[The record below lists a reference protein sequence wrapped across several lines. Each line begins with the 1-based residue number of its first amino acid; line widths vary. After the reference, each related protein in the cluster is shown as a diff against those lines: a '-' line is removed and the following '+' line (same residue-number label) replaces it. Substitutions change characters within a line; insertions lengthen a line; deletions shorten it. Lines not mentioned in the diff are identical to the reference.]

1 MNSYQ
6 RRHCIELVLLIIGLI
21 LCGLVPCKVK
31 AERTADFT
39 YIVQQEEHTYV
50 SIKKY
55 IGKGGTVTVPDSI
68 GGYPV
73 EKIDTGAFAAS
84 DVEKVILGNQ
94 IKEIKES
101 AFRDCKKLETI
112 TFGDNVSAI
121 QDFAFMGC
129 GRLKTVNFNKNLQS
143 IGQMAFANCTGLIK
157 VELPANLRALYS
169 QDEGEVYGGVFYNC
183 SGLKEVSLGSRITVI
198 PANTFNNCS
207 NLTKVAMPN
216 TVEIIGQSA
225 FAYCGKLKT
234 IELSQNLEKIE
245 TGAFFNCISLQVMVF
260 PDSLETIEN
269 QENSEA
275 GDTFGLCESLE
286 KVVFG
291 ERLNSVPG
299 KSFFGNNNLSAMVFY
314 GETVI
319 EPEAFANCDKIEN
332 VYYMGDVPALYAD
345 SFGTNENLTIR
356 YPFGKKRGSNY
367 QRYTLYNANE
377 ACVTAIFRTPSTTI
391 SKKVISGMPVNKPI
405 LPDRTGYRLIRWTYS
420 SNDSNVAW
428 DFSKSVYINFYFE
441 SQWELGTY
449 TLSFQAEEGSLAEDE
464 TELEVTYGEAV
475 GTLPIP
481 TRRDYDF
488 AGWYTKKNKAGK
500 KYTKN
505 TAMAGNDVTLY
516 AGWNLN
522 PKAPK
527 TPALTLSEEGAYKV
541 KILWKKDATVSG
553 YTIYRSTSKNGT
565 FKKIGTASGAATG
578 YVNGGLK
585 PGRNYYYRVRC
596 YKLMEGQKINSAF
609 SEKKK
614 LYLSGKPDKPVFSV
628 KKQSKTSTDLSWD
641 KFADAEYVDVFYST
655 SSNGKYNKFAT
666 YTGSSIGCYHTK
678 LKKNKTYY
686 YKLRTYNVVKGKKI
700 YSKYSKV
707 HKVTLK

>member
-1 MNSYQ
+1 M
-6 RRHCIELVLLIIGLI
+6 IGLI
-21 LCGLVPCKVK
+21 FFGCMPCQVK

-39 YIVQQEEHTYV
+39 YSVQQGEHTYV
-50 SIKKY
+50 SVKKY
-55 IGKGGTVTVPDSI
+55 IGKGSTVTVPDSI

-73 EKIDTGAFAAS
+73 EIINTGAFAAS
-84 DVEKVILGNQ
+84 DVKKVTLGNEV
-94 IKEIKES
+94 KEIKES
-101 AFRDCKKLETI
+101 AFRDCKNLENI
-112 TFGDNVSAI
+112 TLGERVNI
-121 QDFAFMGC
+121 IEDFAFMGC
-129 GRLKTVNFNKNLQS
+129 DNLKTLNFNEKLQN
-143 IGQMAFANCTGLIK
+143 IGQMAFANCTGLTK
-157 VELPANLRALYS
+157 VELPDNLLTLYS

-183 SGLKEVSLGSRITVI
+183 SGLKEISMGSRITVI
-198 PANTFNNCS
+198 PTNTFNNCS
-207 NLTKVAMPN
+207 NLAKVDMPN

-234 IELSQNLEKIE
+234 MELSQNLIKIE
-245 TGAFFNCISLQVMVF
+245 TGAFFNCTGLQVMAF
-260 PDSLETIEN
+260 PDSLEMIEN
-269 QENSEA
+269 DETSEA

-291 ERLNSVPG
+291 ERLNSIPS
-299 KSFFGNNNLSAMVFY
+299 KSFFGNSSLSAMVFY

-319 EPEAFANCDKIEN
+319 EPEAFVSCDKIEN

-345 SFGTNENLTIR
+345 SFGSNENVTIR

-367 QRYTLYNANE
+367 QRYTLYNANDV
-377 ACVTAIFRTPSTTI
+377 CVTAIFQTPSTTI
-391 SKKVISGMPVNKPI
+391 SKKVITGMPVNKPLI
-405 LPDRTGYRLIRWTYS
+405 ADRTGYRLTKWTYS
-420 SNDSNVAW
+420 NNDSNVRW

-449 TLSFQAEEGSLAEDE
+449 TLSFQAEEGTVPEDE
-464 TELEVTYGEAV
+464 IKLDVTYGEAV
-475 GTLPIP
+475 GTLPTP

-505 TAMAGNDVTLY
+505 TTMAGYDVTLY

-522 PKAPK
+522 PTAPDV
-527 TPALTLSEEGAYKV
+527 PVLTLSEEGAYKV
-541 KILWKKDATVSG
+541 KILWKKDSTVSG

-565 FKKIGTASGAATG
+565 FKKIGTASDTATG

-585 PGRNYYYRVRC
+585 PGKNYYYRVRC

-614 LYLSGKPDKPVFSV
+614 IYLSGRPDKPVFSV
-628 KKQSKTSTDLSWD
+628 KKRSKTSTDLSWD

-655 SSNGKYNKFAT
+655 SSDGKYNKFAT

-686 YKLRTYNVVKGKKI
+686 YKLRTYNVVKGKKV